1 MMDGK
6 KVFNQPVSND
16 LRTYDDII
24 KTATGQGDDYKTGC
38 LLEYAYFRKYYKMI
52 VIKVIKQQALD
63 VDPKAMPQINF
74 TGNLNQNAYTT
85 MLFIV
90 EMTKATISDFFK
102 EL

>member
-1 MMDGK
+1 M
-6 KVFNQPVSND
+6 
-16 LRTYDDII
+16 
-24 KTATGQGDDYKTGC
+24 
-38 LLEYAYFRKYYKMI
+38 LECAYFRKYYKMI

>member
-1 MMDGK
+1 
-6 KVFNQPVSND
+6 
-16 LRTYDDII
+16 
-24 KTATGQGDDYKTGC
+24 
-38 LLEYAYFRKYYKMI
+38 MI

-85 MLFIV
+85 MFFIV